1 MGILKAFLLACFF
14 TVLGVDPAL
23 AEKLTLPLNKLV
35 PVKMIE
41 LKCTSS
47 TRIAYLPIPERWRVR
62 SARINIH
69 YINSSNLIK
78 EMSQLAVIVNDSK
91 VGQTK
96 LSPEFPENT
105 LVLDIPPAILKA
117 DYNEVTLQVAQH
129 FMKDGCE
136 LPCSA
141 DLWTYV
147 NTDLSSVEIEY
158 EPKPVP
164 LNMFSAA
171 EFAFDPRIITD
182 NAVNLVLENT
192 AADTVTVAGIVASGI
207 ARKYIYRPVSF
218 TVSETVVPGRDNVLI
233 GKKEFVEQLM
243 GGYQTDMPVTEPM
256 VKVVPLPHSEAGRVT
271 HDPAHALFIVT
282 GLTTE
287 HLKMAAETMAIM
299 NFPFPGSDEIRVREF
314 RLPDVTMYSGK
325 NIITTEKQHRFRSLD
340 FKTHTFRGMQP
351 APAEITFRL
360 PPDFMIKQ
368 NEYAKMSLNFAYGA
382 GMRLDSALNIL
393 VNDTHVRAINLDK
406 SAGDSIS
413 GYRIELPTYLFK
425 PGTNV
430 LKFVSILTPVAKEC
444 DLIQPESFFLTIFDN
459 SSFYIPS
466 MPHLIEMPKVELF
479 MLNGFPLTRWPD
491 GYESFILLASKD
503 KNTIEA
509 ALNTMSVIT
518 QKNGYP
524 LFGVELGYSVPATWH
539 GEILAM
545 GDVASIPKNL
555 MAAAP
560 LKLAEVSEISYQV
573 NKSGE
578 WGGGGASYATV
589 KETGRLSDNSGLVME
604 FESPFRKARTVVM
617 MTANTTAGLLDLS
630 KALQDAGVQS
640 QLKGNLSVISL
651 TPPDYR
657 IDSISSGE
665 QYLTGKKGEVSALE
679 YFVYNNPYLYYL
691 IGAALFVI
699 VAIVVMGTAR
709 RFRLARTA
717 EKGIV
722 ERRPIMRQF
731 RDMLREMFLRK
742 PGR

>member
-1 MGILKAFLLACFF
+1 MLKRFLLLYVF
-14 TVLGVDPAL
+14 TVLGADAAL
-23 AEKLTLPLNKLV
+23 AEKLTLPLNKLI
-35 PVKMIE
+35 PLKMIE
-41 LKCTSS
+41 LKCTSGV
-47 TRIAYLPIPERWRVR
+47 RIAYLPIPERWQIKSTRL
-62 SARINIH
+62 NIH
-69 YINSSNLIK
+69 YINSTNLLK

-91 VGQTK
+91 VGQVK
-96 LSPEFPENT
+96 LSPEFPENN

-117 DYNEVTLQVAQH
+117 DYNEIALQVAQH
-129 FMKDGCE
+129 FKKEGCE
-136 LPCSA
+136 LPCSP
-141 DLWTYV
+141 DLWTYI
-147 NTDLSSVEIEY
+147 NTDLSSIEIDY
-158 EPKPVP
+158 DMKPVP
-164 LNMFSAA
+164 LNMHAAA
-171 EFAFDPRIITD
+171 EFAFDARIITD
-182 NAVNLVLENT
+182 NVVNLVLENS

-207 ARKYIYRPVSF
+207 ARKYVYRPVSF
-218 TVSETVVPGRDNVLI
+218 TVSETMVPGRDNVLI
-233 GKKEFVEQLM
+233 GKKEFVEQVM
-243 GGYQTDMPVTEPM
+243 GGYQTDIPVTEPM
-256 VKVVPLPHSEAGRVT
+256 VKVVPLPHMENGRVI
-271 HDPAHALFIVT
+271 HDASHALFIVT
-282 GLTTE
+282 GLTSD

-368 NEYAKMSLNFAYGA
+368 NEYAKINLNFAYGA

-406 SAGDSIS
+406 PTGDSLS
-413 GYRIELPTYLFK
+413 GYKVELPTYLFK

-444 DLIQPESFFLTIFDN
+444 DIIQPESFFLTVFDN
-459 SSFYIPS
+459 STFYIPS

-491 GYESFILLASKD
+491 GYESLIMLASKD

-509 ALNTMSVIT
+509 ALNVMSVLT

-524 LFGVELGYSVPATWH
+524 LFGIEIGYSVPPAWH
-539 GEILAM
+539 GEILAI
-545 GDVASIPKNL
+545 GDVASIPPNL

-560 LKLAEVSEISYQV
+560 LKLSEVSEISYPV
-573 NKSGE
+573 NKAEGWE
-578 WGGGGASYATV
+578 GGGTSYATV
-589 KETGRLSDNSGLVME
+589 KETGRLSDSSGLIME
-604 FESPFRKARTVVM
+604 FESPLKKARTVVM
-617 MTANTTAGLLDLS
+617 MTANTTAGVLALS
-630 KALQDAGVQS
+630 KAVMDAGVQT
-640 QLKGNLSVISL
+640 QLKGNLSIISL

-657 IDSISSGE
+657 IDSIGSGK
-665 QYLTGKKGEVSALE
+665 QYLTGKKGEVSTLE
-679 YFVYNNPYLYYL
+679 YFVYNNPYLYYI
-691 IGAALFVI
+691 IGAVLFMV
-699 VAIVVMGTAR
+699 VAVVVMGTAR

-717 EKGIV
+717 EKGII